1 MHILIKNKYLILKDY
16 RIKCAVGKRGI
27 GKKTKEGDYITPV
40 GSFKIKLILYRK
52 DKIKKLHTSLKKKA
66 IKENMGWCNDPASN
80 KYNELVVLPNKFS
93 HEKLYRKDN
102 LYDIIMVLN
111 YNMNPVKK
119 NKGSAIFVHVAK
131 RKFKS
136 TEGCIAIQKS
146 ELLKI
151 VKNVRL
157 NTKIKIV

>member
-1 MHILIKNKYLILKDY
+1 
-16 RIKCAVGKRGI
+16 
-27 GKKTKEGDYITPV
+27 
-40 GSFKIKLILYRK
+40 
-52 DKIKKLHTSLKKKA
+52 
-66 IKENMGWCNDPASN
+66 
-80 KYNELVVLPNKFS
+80 
-93 HEKLYRKDN
+93 
-102 LYDIIMVLN
+102 MVLN
-111 YNMNPVKK
+111 YNMNPVRK